1 MPTTSDPPPQHARA
15 SRRNVALQEPEHSPQ
30 AAAASPDGAS
40 RLGGDRRRSRVR
52 RRTSSLSQ
60 HPPTGAD
67 WEACRHPSTLSPSG
81 VQVDATSLGN
91 GIPKWTAHPN
101 HQSHPLRSN
110 LRRNVGWPLA
120 SLLGRDGFLAAALVS
135 NPRGDALPQFWML
148 QRGVVVFLAIS
159 FNACLSQALRYEP
172 PVDELHSLGLWRVST
187 ALFVLG
193 SMAALNSVG
202 VFAWIGIV
210 FANVPKAQFPSF
222 VAQNGQALR
231 AVTFTHFLAFVTALL
246 GTAARVWAEHPFWV
260 TEAPWSSRLIGVAAV
275 VGMGVFLYGV
285 VALVS
290 LFSATVCNDNGF
302 DGHMWPGLAESTNAT
317 LQRYQARVEED
328 WEKQQQQQQQQQ
340 NISKDVEKLNKGGSA
355 ISSSLPSQSSTSAHD
370 IAMIDNQEARQG
382 KPFVLNL
389 GGMGATEVAA
399 WLQTNEQLAVL
410 SDVAR
415 KECIEGSALLEMVG
429 MTAAE
434 VSPYYASLFPS
445 CPRGLGITLW
455 KTLRDTCKC
464 TGTHC

>member
-1 MPTTSDPPPQHARA
+1 MEIIMPTTSGDPPPQHARA
-15 SRRNVALQEPEHSPQ
+15 PRRNVALQEPEHSPQ
-30 AAAASPDGAS
+30 AAA
-40 RLGGDRRRSRVR
+40 GDRRRSRVR

-81 VQVDATSLGN
+81 VQIDAPSSSKPSSLGN
-91 GIPKWTAHPN
+91 GIPKWTAHPS
-101 HQSHPLRSN
+101 HRSHPIRSN

-172 PVDELHSLGLWRVST
+172 PADELHSLELWRVST

-222 VAQNGQALR
+222 VAQNGQALKS
-231 AVTFTHFLAFVTALL
+231 VTFTHFLAFVTALL

-260 TEAPWSSRLIGVAAV
+260 TGASWSSRLIGIAAV

-285 VALVS
+285 VALVC
-290 LFSATVCNDNGF
+290 LFSATLCNDNGF

-317 LQRYQARVEED
+317 LQRHQARAEED
-328 WEKQQQQQQQQQ
+328 WEKQQQQ
-340 NISKDVEKLNKGGSA
+340 NVSKDMEKLNKGGSA

-370 IAMIDNQEARQG
+370 IMIDNQEARQG
-382 KPFVLNL
+382 KPFVLKL
-389 GGMGATEVAA
+389 GGMGATEVAV
-399 WLQTNEQLAVL
+399 WLQTIEQLAVL

-434 VSPYYASLFPS
+434 ATPYYVSLFPS

-455 KTLRDTCKC
+455 KTLRDKC
-464 TGTHC
+464 TGTH

>member
-1 MPTTSDPPPQHARA
+1 MLL
-15 SRRNVALQEPEHSPQ
+15 VEPEHSPQ
-30 AAAASPDGAS
+30 AVASPDD
-40 RLGGDRRRSRVR
+40 RLGGDRRRVR

-81 VQVDATSLGN
+81 VQTEATSSKPSFLGN
-91 GIPKWTAHPN
+91 VIPKWTAHPN

-120 SLLGRDGFLAAALVS
+120 SLLGRDGFLAAALAS

-172 PVDELHSLGLWRVST
+172 PADELHSLGLWRAST

-202 VFAWIGIV
+202 FFAWIGIV

-222 VAQNGQALR
+222 VAQNGQAL
-231 AVTFTHFLAFVTALL
+231 AAATFTHFLAFVTALL
-246 GTAARVWAEHPFWV
+246 GTAARVWAEHPFWA
-260 TEAPWSSRLIGVAAV
+260 TEAPWSSRLIGIAAV

-285 VALVS
+285 VSLIC

-302 DGHMWPGLAESTNAT
+302 DGHMWPGLAESTNST
-317 LQRYQARVEED
+317 LQRYQARVKED
-328 WEKQQQQQQQQQ
+328 WEKKQHQQNQQNQQQQQQQQQQ
-340 NISKDVEKLNKGGSA
+340 NTSKDLEKLGGSA
-355 ISSSLPSQSSTSAHD
+355 ISSSSSLPSPSTSAFD
-370 IAMIDNQEARQG
+370 IMIDNQEARQET
-382 KPFVLNL
+382 PFVLKL

-410 SDVAR
+410 SVVAR

-434 VSPYYASLFPS
+434 ASPYYASLFPS
-445 CPRGLGITLW
+445 CPRGLGIILW
-455 KTLRDTCKC
+455 KTLRDKC
-464 TGTHC
+464 TGTHCRSHM